1 MGFAVEEVEGMD
13 MQNKKIKAG
22 KDEELAVRHWRDWA
36 GVGGRGKHA
45 VCRLTLIFY
54 ILMAS
59 RPI

>member
-36 GVGGRGKHA
+36 GVGESMQCAG
-45 VCRLTLIFY
+45 LL
-54 ILMAS
+54 
-59 RPI
+59 